1 MKLRYIYLV
10 IAILG
15 VVLPL
20 SQFVPASLAGQ
31 FSVGQLIA
39 DITANRNVAGLTLD
53 LTVAVVAG
61 LVFMIAEAVRMRIRL
76 VWIPIIGSF
85 LIGFSFGLP
94 FFLFLRELRL
104 AKELGVAENR
114 PGTGET

>member
-20 SQFVPASLAGQ
+20 SQFVPASLSGQ
-31 FSVGQLIA
+31 FTMGRLFA

-53 LTVAVVAG
+53 LSVAALAG
-61 LVFMIAEAVRMRIRL
+61 IVFMIAEAIRMQIRL
-76 VWIPIIGSF
+76 VWIPIIGTF

-104 AKELGVAENR
+104 AKQLGVAESR